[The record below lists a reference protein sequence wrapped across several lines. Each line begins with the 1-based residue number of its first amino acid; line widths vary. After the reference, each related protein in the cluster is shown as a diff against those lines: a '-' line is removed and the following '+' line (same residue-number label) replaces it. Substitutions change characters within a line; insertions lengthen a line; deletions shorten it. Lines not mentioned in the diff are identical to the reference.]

1 MGINF
6 GRSTLDGKYAAEMNT
21 QNREKLPGQYFVVD
35 KILRGIY
42 LKSRNMLEKED
53 TIRNIVKST
62 IIHETIIIGERKYI
76 DVKKNLMRN

>member
-1 MGINF
+1 MGVNF
-6 GRSTLDGKYAAEMNT
+6 GRNTRDGKYTADINT
-21 QNREKLPGQYFVVD
+21 RNMEKLPGQYFVVD
-35 KILRGIY
+35 KLLRGKY

-76 DVKKNLMRN
+76 DVKNNLMRN